1 MTDTDILIQNLR
13 RENEALKAELG
24 WKQKEI
30 ELARRHEM
38 QWISVKDRLPK
49 AENEYGW
56 ANCIVTCLESRW
68 PKSTYDIVDAPE
80 EREFV
85 IPAMFDADQKIW
97 HIGMDSN
104 SMAINAMIPIDDAPL
119 NGYCVTHWMPLP
131 EPPKGVNDGSC
142 ERWTQEVE

>member
-1 MTDTDILIQNLR
+1 MTIK
-13 RENEALKAELG
+13 EALDDIITSGINLG
-24 WKQKEI
+24 AGDFVDLEALEVAASVLEK
-30 ELARRHEM
+30 M

-49 AENEYGW
+49 AEDEYGW
-56 ANCIVTCLESRW
+56 ANCIITCLESRW

-85 IPAMFDADQKIW
+85 TPAMFDVNQKIW
-97 HIGMDSN
+97 HIGMDGN

-131 EPPKGVNDGSC
+131 DAPKEADNAD
-142 ERWTQEVE
+142 